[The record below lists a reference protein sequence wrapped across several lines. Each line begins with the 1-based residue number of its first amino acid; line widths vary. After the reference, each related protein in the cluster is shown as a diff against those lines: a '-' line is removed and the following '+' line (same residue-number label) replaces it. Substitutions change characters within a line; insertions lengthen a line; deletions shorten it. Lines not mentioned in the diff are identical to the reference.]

1 MQRVL
6 LGLAVVALLAGCAS
20 GQSTSLN
27 GVSIESAPRAIN
39 HLFGEFDNL
48 VDKANASINA
58 SLNDGSNQ
66 ADGGEAATGQPP
78 AAGR

>member
-6 LGLAVVALLAGCAS
+6 LGVAVVALVAGCAS
-20 GQSTSLN
+20 GQPTSVN

-58 SLNDGSNQ
+58 ALNDGSSQ
-66 ADGGEAATGQPP
+66 DRDEAGAAGQPP
-78 AAGR
+78 ASGR

>member
-6 LGLAVVALLAGCAS
+6 LGVAVVALVAGCAS
-20 GQSTSLN
+20 GQPTSVN

-58 SLNDGSNQ
+58 SLNDDSSQ
-66 ADGGEAATGQPP
+66 AGDGAGAAGQPP
-78 AAGR
+78 ASGR

>member
-6 LGLAVVALLAGCAS
+6 LGLAVAALVAGCAS
-20 GQSTSLN
+20 GQSTSVN

-58 SLNDGSNQ
+58 SLNDGSDTAGGGAAAGQ
-66 ADGGEAATGQPP
+66 APA

>member
-6 LGLAVVALLAGCAS
+6 LGVAVVALVAGCAS
-20 GQSTSLN
+20 GQPTSVN

-58 SLNDGSNQ
+58 SLNDGGSQ
-66 ADGGEAATGQPP
+66 AQDGAGAAGQPP
-78 AAGR
+78 ASGR

>member
-6 LGLAVVALLAGCAS
+6 LGVAVVALVAGCAS
-20 GQSTSLN
+20 GQPTSVN

-58 SLNDGSNQ
+58 SLNDGSSQ
-66 ADGGEAATGQPP
+66 AGDGAGAAGQPP
-78 AAGR
+78 ASGR